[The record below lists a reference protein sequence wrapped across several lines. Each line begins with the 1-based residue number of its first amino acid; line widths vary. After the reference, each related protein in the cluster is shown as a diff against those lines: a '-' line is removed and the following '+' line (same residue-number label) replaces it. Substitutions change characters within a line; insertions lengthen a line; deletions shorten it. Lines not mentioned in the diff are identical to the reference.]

1 MHANKGNLMKI
12 IILTILIA
20 ISSQSYGEVIYKTIP
35 GTPFKDITEPVMV
48 IDKNIIYKPIPGTNM
63 KDITEPLM
71 IIDKGGIYPT
81 IPGTT
86 LRDYSITPQFVI
98 E

>member
-1 MHANKGNLMKI
+1 MKHL
-12 IILTILIA
+12 ILLLSLLFTFNVTA
-20 ISSQSYGEVIYKTIP
+20 QVIYKTIP
-35 GTPFKDITEPVMV
+35 GTSFKDITEPVMV

-81 IPGTT
+81 LPGTS
-86 LRDYSITPQFVI
+86 LRDYSVMPEFVI

>member
-1 MHANKGNLMKI
+1 MKLLTLLLM
-12 IILTILIA
+12 LVSVNSFAET
-20 ISSQSYGEVIYKTIP
+20 IYKTIS

-48 IDKNIIYKPIPGTNM
+48 IDKNVIYKTIPGTPY
-63 KDITEPLM
+63 KDITEPVL
-71 IIDKGGIYPT
+71 IIDKGGVYPT

-86 LRDYSITPQFVI
+86 IRDYSVTPDFVI

>member
-1 MHANKGNLMKI
+1 MKYLFLLLLFSFNLSAE
-12 IILTILIA
+12 T
-20 ISSQSYGEVIYKTIP
+20 IYKTIP

-48 IDKNIIYKPIPGTNM
+48 IDKNVIYKTIPGTPY

-71 IIDKGGIYPT
+71 VIEKNGIYPV
-81 IPGTT
+81 IPGTAI
-86 LRDYSITPQFVI
+86 RDYSEMPGFVI

>member
-1 MHANKGNLMKI
+1 MKT
-12 IILTILIA
+12 LLLIFSLLL
-20 ISSQSYGEVIYKTIP
+20 ITTNVHSETIYKTIP

-48 IDKNIIYKPIPGTNM
+48 IEKGVIYKTIPNTPY
-63 KDITEPLM
+63 KDPTEPIM
-71 IIDKGGIYPT
+71 VIEKNGIYPT

-86 LRDYSITPQFVI
+86 IRDYSQMPGYVI

>member
-1 MHANKGNLMKI
+1 MTQKI
-12 IILTILIA
+12 CLVFLLFLVSG
-20 ISSQSYGEVIYKTIP
+20 ISLAQTIYKTIP
-35 GTPFKDITEPVMV
+35 GTPFKDVTEPVMV
-48 IDKNIIYKPIPGTNM
+48 IDKNVIYKTIPGTPY

-81 IPGTT
+81 IPGTP
-86 LRDYSITPQFVI
+86 LRDYSVTPQFVI

>member
-1 MHANKGNLMKI
+1 MKLLTLLLM
-12 IILTILIA
+12 LVSVNSFAQT
-20 ISSQSYGEVIYKTIP
+20 IYKTIP

-48 IDKNIIYKPIPGTNM
+48 IDKNVIYKTIPGTPY

-71 IIDKGGIYPT
+71 VIEKNGIYPV

-86 LRDYSITPQFVI
+86 IRDYSEMPGFVI

>member
-1 MHANKGNLMKI
+1 MKTLLL
-12 IILTILIA
+12 ILSLLLITTNVYA
-20 ISSQSYGEVIYKTIP
+20 ETIYKTIP

-48 IDKNIIYKPIPGTNM
+48 IEKNIIYKTIPNTPY
-63 KDITEPLM
+63 KDPTEPVM
-71 IIDKGGIYPT
+71 IIDKGGLYPT

-86 LRDYSITPQFVI
+86 LRDYSQMPGFVI

>member
-1 MHANKGNLMKI
+1 MKLLTLLLM
-12 IILTILIA
+12 LVSVNSFAQT
-20 ISSQSYGEVIYKTIP
+20 IYKTIP

-48 IDKNIIYKPIPGTNM
+48 IDKNVIYKTIPGTPY
-63 KDITEPLM
+63 KDITEPVL

-81 IPGTT
+81 IPGTAI
-86 LRDYSITPQFVI
+86 RDYSVTPDFVI

>member
-1 MHANKGNLMKI
+1 MKK
-12 IILTILIA
+12 ILAILLFILA
-20 ISSQSYGEVIYKTIP
+20 SHSYAEVIYKTIP
-35 GTPFKDITEPVMV
+35 GTPFKDITEPVLV
-48 IDKNIIYKPIPGTNM
+48 IDKNVIYKPIPGTPF
-63 KDITEPLM
+63 KDITEPVM

-86 LRDYSITPQFVI
+86 LRDYSLTPQFVI

>member
-1 MHANKGNLMKI
+1 MKI
-12 IILTILIA
+12 KLILLLLCFTLNLSA
-20 ISSQSYGEVIYKTIP
+20 ETIYKTIP

-48 IDKNIIYKPIPGTNM
+48 IEKNVIYKTIPNTPY
-63 KDITEPLM
+63 KDPTEPIM
-71 IIDKGGIYPT
+71 VIERNGIYPT

-86 LRDYSITPQFVI
+86 LRDYSEMPGFVI

>member
-1 MHANKGNLMKI
+1 MKKL
-12 IILTILIA
+12 LTLLVICFDLSA
-20 ISSQSYGEVIYKTIP
+20 ETIYKTIP

-48 IDKNIIYKPIPGTNM
+48 IEKNVIYKTIPNTPY
-63 KDITEPLM
+63 KDPTEPVM

-81 IPGTT
+81 IPGTP
-86 LRDYSITPQFVI
+86 LRDYSGTPQFVI

>member
-1 MHANKGNLMKI
+1 MRLSTLLISLLFFSNL
-12 IILTILIA
+12 TA
-20 ISSQSYGEVIYKTIP
+20 QVIYKTIP

-48 IDKNIIYKPIPGTNM
+48 IDKSIIYKTIPGTPY

-71 IIDKGGIYPT
+71 VIEKSGIYPT
-81 IPGTT
+81 MPGTT
-86 LRDYSITPQFVI
+86 LRDYSVTPQFVI

>member
-1 MHANKGNLMKI
+1 MFSGHLY
-12 IILTILIA
+12 
-20 ISSQSYGEVIYKTIP
+20 SEVIYKTIP
-35 GTPFKDITEPVMV
+35 NTLFKDITEPVLV
-48 IDKNIIYKPIPGTNM
+48 IDKNVIYKPIPGTNI
-63 KDITEPLM
+63 KDITEPVL

-86 LRDYSITPQFVI
+86 IRDYSVMPQFVI

>member
-1 MHANKGNLMKI
+1 MKKFIFIFLLWNISLYVHAE
-12 IILTILIA
+12 T
-20 ISSQSYGEVIYKTIP
+20 IYKTIP

-48 IDKNIIYKPIPGTNM
+48 IDKNVIYKTIPGTPY

-71 IIDKGGIYPT
+71 VIEKNGIYPT

-86 LRDYSITPQFVI
+86 IRDYSEMPGFVI

>member
-1 MHANKGNLMKI
+1 MKFKLM
-12 IILTILIA
+12 IA
-20 ISSQSYGEVIYKTIP
+20 IGLLSSQLSSEVIYKNIP
-35 GTPFKDITEPVMV
+35 GTPFKDITEPVLV
-48 IDKNIIYKPIPGTNM
+48 IDKNIIYKPIPGTNI

-81 IPGTT
+81 LPGTT
-86 LRDYSITPQFVI
+86 LRDYSVMPEFVI

>member
-1 MHANKGNLMKI
+1 MKRLILLLSLLFAFNLNAQ
-12 IILTILIA
+12 T
-20 ISSQSYGEVIYKTIP
+20 IYKTIP
-35 GTPFKDITEPVMV
+35 GTPFKDPTEPVMV
-48 IDKNIIYKPIPGTNM
+48 IDKNVIYKTIPGTPY

-71 IIDKGGIYPT
+71 VIEKNGIYPT

-86 LRDYSITPQFVI
+86 LRDYSEMPGFVI

>member
-1 MHANKGNLMKI
+1 MKLLKLLLM
-12 IILTILIA
+12 LVSVNSFAET
-20 ISSQSYGEVIYKTIP
+20 IYKTIP

-48 IDKNIIYKPIPGTNM
+48 IDKNVIYKTIPGTSY

-71 IIDKGGIYPT
+71 VIEKGGIYPT
-81 IPGTT
+81 IPNTT
-86 LRDYSITPQFVI
+86 LRDYSEMPGFVI

>member
-1 MHANKGNLMKI
+1 MK
-12 IILTILIA
+12 LPTLLLILIS
-20 ISSQSYGEVIYKTIP
+20 INSYAETVYKTIP

-48 IDKNIIYKPIPGTNM
+48 IDKNVIYKTIPGTPY
-63 KDITEPLM
+63 KDITEPVM

-81 IPGTT
+81 IPGTP
-86 LRDYSITPQFVI
+86 LRDYSVTPQFVI

>member
-1 MHANKGNLMKI
+1 MKREIFLLLFLFAFNL
-12 IILTILIA
+12 TA
-20 ISSQSYGEVIYKTIP
+20 QTIYKTIP

-48 IDKNIIYKPIPGTNM
+48 IDKNVIYKTIPGTPY
-63 KDITEPLM
+63 KDITEPVL

-81 IPGTT
+81 IPGTAI
-86 LRDYSITPQFVI
+86 RDYSVMPDFVI